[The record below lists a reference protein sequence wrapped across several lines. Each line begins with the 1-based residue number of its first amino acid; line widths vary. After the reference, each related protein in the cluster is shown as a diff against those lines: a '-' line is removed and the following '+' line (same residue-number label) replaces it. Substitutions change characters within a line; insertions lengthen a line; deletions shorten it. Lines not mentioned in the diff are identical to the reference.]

1 MHDTFNNSETL
12 CRRDYS
18 NLFNSDYMKSTADKK
33 EVFSFLF
40 NGHADNV
47 RSLQVFLRN
56 PLLNTLTFR
65 QSGFNFSINSGSQK
79 SIMNIFH
86 IFH

>member
-65 QSGFNFSINSGSQK
+65 QSGF
-79 SIMNIFH
+79 
-86 IFH
+86 